1 MTETMTYTPK
11 DEDFVPV
18 SPKERDE
25 TKTEAVSGTKNETL
39 KRFMAQKSAVAGLI
53 ILAVLILLS
62 IIGPHLTGH
71 KYNEQNL
78 DRANMAPR
86 VPVLSS
92 LGILNGSETEPKTN
106 GAVKINHYEEL
117 GITDSY
123 YLFGTDN
130 LGRDLFSRC
139 FMGLRISLLIAFI
152 STVINLIIG
161 MNYGVISGYF
171 GGITDIMM
179 QRVIDVIGSIPTLV
193 IVTLMMI
200 IMKPGMLSIILALML
215 SGWISLSLIAREEVL
230 KVKELEYIQA
240 ARTIGAG
247 NGRIIIREIVPNI
260 IDKLMNPIMLSIPS
274 AVFLEAFLSIVGIG
288 MPAGSCS
295 LGILLSD
302 GFSNA
307 LLHPYKLFPPAFIMV
322 LLMISCHLIAEGIK
336 KATE

>member
-11 DEDFVPV
+11 DEDFVLV

-179 QRVIDVIGSIPTLV
+179 QRIIDVIGSIPTLV

>member
-230 KVKELEYIQA
+230 KVKELEYVQA

>member
-11 DEDFVPV
+11 DEDFVLV